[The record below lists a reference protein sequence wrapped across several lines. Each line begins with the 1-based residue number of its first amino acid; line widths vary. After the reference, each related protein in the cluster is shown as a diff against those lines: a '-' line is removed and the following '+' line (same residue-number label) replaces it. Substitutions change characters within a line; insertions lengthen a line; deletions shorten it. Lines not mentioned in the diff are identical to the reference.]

1 MEATEKVQAQKS
13 NKRLLIWVTSL
24 LFLFVIAIF
33 IGYMI
38 LAAYASA
45 SWVRET
51 NNEFAAKE
59 GAVADPELNN
69 DEAFISL
76 QKEIAFK
83 RARLKMAATD
93 SIGLSIN
100 LPDSILLLE
109 VSGVTVANVKISHLK
124 LSRSFMGIEHTALAG
139 LLSNAL
145 LIRTSTS
152 TIIKEPIIEKMAPRD
167 TLEANLPKK
176 TVDAAKIE
184 PVFFELALEKGIRI
198 FVLQLEITRSD
209 RTNRFAFL
217 LKRSM
222 AKAGRNLKSISRFE
236 LPEFHP
242 EILLIIPAS
251 DARAIYRALPE
262 KGRVA
267 IHM

>member
-1 MEATEKVQAQKS
+1 METTEKALAHKR
-13 NKRLLIWVTSL
+13 NKRLLIWITSL
-24 LFLFVIAIF
+24 LLFIVMAIF
-33 IGYMI
+33 IFYLT
-38 LAAYASA
+38 LAVYAS
-45 SWVRET
+45 SRWVRET

-59 GAVADPELNN
+59 GAAADPELHT
-69 DEAFISL
+69 DEAFIAL

-83 RARLKMAATD
+83 KARLKMAATD

-100 LPDSILLLE
+100 LPDSLLLLE
-109 VSGVTVANVKISHLK
+109 VSGVTVASVKINKQK
-124 LSRSFMGIEHTALAG
+124 LSRSFRGIEHTALAG

-145 LIRTSTS
+145 LTTNSTS
-152 TIIKEPIIEKMAPRD
+152 TIVKEPIIEKMAPRD
-167 TLEANLPKK
+167 TLEANLPEK
-176 TVDAAKIE
+176 TVDTTKNE
-184 PVFFELALEKGIRI
+184 PVFFELALEKGIRL
-198 FVLQLEITRSD
+198 FVLQEETTALD
-209 RTNRFAFL
+209 RTNRFNFM

-222 AKAGRNLKSISRFE
+222 AKAARNLKSIFRFE
-236 LPEFHP
+236 LPDYHP

>member
-1 MEATEKVQAQKS
+1 METNENTPALQS
-13 NKRLLIWVTSL
+13 NKRLLIWVSALL
-24 LFLFVIAIF
+24 LFIIMATFIF
-33 IGYMI
+33 YLT

-45 SWVRET
+45 SWVRKT

-59 GAVADPELNN
+59 GAAADPEINN
-69 DEAFISL
+69 DADYISL
-76 QKEIAFK
+76 QKQISFK
-83 RARLKMAATD
+83 KARLKMAATD

-100 LPDSILLLE
+100 LPDSLLLLE
-109 VSGVTVANVKISHLK
+109 LSGVTVASVKINSLK
-124 LSRSFMGIEHTALAG
+124 LSRSFKGIEHTALAG

-145 LIRTSTS
+145 LITNSTS
-152 TIIKEPIIEKMAPRD
+152 TIVKEPIIEKMAPRD
-167 TLEANLPKK
+167 TLEASLPEKK
-176 TVDAAKIE
+176 TDTAKNE
-184 PVFFELALEKGIRI
+184 PVFFELALEKGIRL
-198 FVLQLEITRSD
+198 FVLQEEITRSD

-236 LPEFHP
+236 LPDYHP

-267 IHM
+267 IQM

>member
-1 MEATEKVQAQKS
+1 METTENTPAQKS
-13 NKRLLIWVTSL
+13 NRRLLIWVTLSL
-24 LFLFVIAIF
+24 LFIVMAIF
-33 IGYMI
+33 IYYLTM
-38 LAAYASA
+38 AAYASA

-51 NNEFAAKE
+51 NIEFAAKE
-59 GAVADPELNN
+59 GAAADPEFYN

-100 LPDSILLLE
+100 LSDSLLLLE
-109 VSGVTVANVKISHLK
+109 VSGVTVSSVKINNLK
-124 LSRSFMGIEHTALAG
+124 LSRSLRGIEHTALAG

-145 LIRTSTS
+145 LITNSTS
-152 TIIKEPIIEKMAPRD
+152 TIVKEPIIEKIAPRD
-167 TLEANLPKK
+167 TLEASLPEK
-176 TVDAAKIE
+176 TVDTTKNE
-184 PVFFELALEKGIRI
+184 PVFFELALEKGIRL
-198 FVLQLEITRSD
+198 FVLQEETTGSD
-209 RTNRFAFL
+209 RTNRFAFQ
-217 LKRSM
+217 LKRSI
-222 AKAGRNLKSISRFE
+222 AKAGRNLKSIFRFE
-236 LPEFHP
+236 LPDYHP

-262 KGRVA
+262 NGRVA